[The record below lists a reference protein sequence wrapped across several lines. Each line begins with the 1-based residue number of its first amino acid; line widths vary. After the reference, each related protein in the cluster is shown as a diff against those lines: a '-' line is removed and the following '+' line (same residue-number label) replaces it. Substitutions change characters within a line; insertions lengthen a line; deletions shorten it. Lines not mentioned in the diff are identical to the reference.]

1 MYNPFKKLGGFTMP
15 EAEIRKTFSRNL
27 TYYLSLK
34 NKTQKDLMNYIHVS
48 SSTVS
53 NWCTGQKLPRMDKI
67 QSISNWLGVQN
78 SDLLEP
84 RSDSNKQQFQYDSNV
99 SKLVTFIKE
108 NPDYLPLFDAAKNV
122 KKEDL
127 SFVLQMIDRLQE

>member
-1 MYNPFKKLGGFTMP
+1 MP
-15 EAEIRKTFSRNL
+15 EAEIRKIFSRNL
-27 TYYLSLK
+27 TYYLSLN
-34 NKTQKDLMNYIHVS
+34 NKTQKDLMNYINVS

-78 SDLLEP
+78 SDLLGL
-84 RSDSNKQQFQYDSNV
+84 RSNTDKQTYHFDLNFSELA
-99 SKLVTFIKE
+99 SFIKE
-108 NPDYLPLFDAAKNV
+108 NPEYLPLFDAAKNI

-127 SFVLQMIDRLQE
+127 PFVLQMINRLQE